1 MSLEKQN
8 IVNGEYKMMK
18 YYSLEIKLDDVVK
31 DSGLELTILENIRR
45 CSKIVGKTFK
55 VIFWHENLTEKDCRD
70 FIERNEHLLFE
81 VHTQLSKGPVDTW
94 FIIYDYFDRK
104 KIDCRTR
111 YRVEDT
117 DILSGIS
124 RYLKVINHL
133 KNKEKEDGI

>member
-8 IVNGEYKMMK
+8 IVRRAFDMMK

-31 DSGLELTILENIRR
+31 DSGTELTILENIRR

-55 VIFWHENLTEKDCRD
+55 VIFWHENLTEQDCKD

-81 VHTQLSKGPVDTW
+81 VHTQLVKRPVDTW
-94 FIIYDYFDRK
+94 FIIYDYLDRK

-133 KNKEKEDGI
+133 KNKEKEYDI

>member
-1 MSLEKQN
+1 
-8 IVNGEYKMMK
+8 MMA
-18 YYSLEIKLDDVVK
+18 YYSLEMKLDDVVK

-94 FIIYDYFDRK
+94 FIIYDYLDRS
-104 KIDCRTR
+104 KINCRTR

-133 KNKEKEDGI
+133 KSKERNE

>member
-1 MSLEKQN
+1 
-8 IVNGEYKMMK
+8 MMQ

-31 DSGLELTILENIRR
+31 DSGTELTILENIRR

-55 VIFWHENLTEKDCRD
+55 VIFWHENLSEKECKD

-94 FIIYDYFDRK
+94 FIIYDYLDKK
-104 KIDCRTR
+104 KINCRTR

-117 DILSGIS
+117 DILSGIA

-133 KNKEKEDGI
+133 KSKEKNE

>member
-1 MSLEKQN
+1 
-8 IVNGEYKMMK
+8 MMK

-31 DSGLELTILENIRR
+31 DGGLELTILENIRR

-55 VIFWHENLTEKDCRD
+55 VIFWHENLTEQDCKN

-81 VHTQLSKGPVDTW
+81 VHTQLTKKPIDTW
-94 FIIYDYFDRK
+94 FIIYSPSD
-104 KIDCRTR
+104 KINCRTR
-111 YRVEDT
+111 YRVEDD

-133 KNKEKEDGI
+133 KNKERE

>member
-1 MSLEKQN
+1 M
-8 IVNGEYKMMK
+8 
-18 YYSLEIKLDDVVK
+18 KLDNVVK

-55 VIFWHENLTEKDCRD
+55 VIFWHENLTEQDCKD

-81 VHTQLSKGPVDTW
+81 VHTQLSKRPIDTW
-94 FIIYDYFDRK
+94 FIIYSPTD

-111 YRVEDT
+111 YRVEDD

-133 KNKEKEDGI
+133 KNKDNE

>member
-1 MSLEKQN
+1 
-8 IVNGEYKMMK
+8 MMK
-18 YYSLEIKLDDVVK
+18 YYSLEMKLDDVVK
-31 DSGLELTILENIRR
+31 DGGTELTILENIRR

-55 VIFWHENLTEKDCRD
+55 VIFWNEKLSEKDCKD

-81 VHTQLSKGPVDTW
+81 VHTQLSKQPIDTW
-94 FIIYDYFDRK
+94 FIIYDYLDK
-104 KIDCRTR
+104 NKIDCRTR

-133 KNKEKEDGI
+133 KSKERENDI

>member
-31 DSGLELTILENIRR
+31 DSGIELTILENIRR

-55 VIFWHENLTEKDCRD
+55 VIFWHENLSEQDCKD

-81 VHTQLSKGPVDTW
+81 VHTQLSKVPVDTW
-94 FIIYDYFDRK
+94 FIIYDVLDK
-104 KIDCRTR
+104 NKINCRTR

-124 RYLKVINHL
+124 RYLKLINHL
-133 KNKEKEDGI
+133 QNKEDR

>member
-1 MSLEKQN
+1 
-8 IVNGEYKMMK
+8 MMQ
-18 YYSLEIKLDDVVK
+18 YYSLEIKLDDVIK

-55 VIFWHENLTEKDCRD
+55 VIFWHENLTEKDCKD

-94 FIIYDYFDRK
+94 FIIYDYLDK
-104 KIDCRTR
+104 NKIDCRTR

>member
-1 MSLEKQN
+1 MTK
-8 IVNGEYKMMK
+8 K
-18 YYSLEIKLDDVVK
+18 
-31 DSGLELTILENIRR
+31 
-45 CSKIVGKTFK
+45 
-55 VIFWHENLTEKDCRD
+55 
-70 FIERNEHLLFE
+70 
-81 VHTQLSKGPVDTW
+81 PVDTW

-133 KNKEKEDGI
+133 QDKEKNEDSNNR